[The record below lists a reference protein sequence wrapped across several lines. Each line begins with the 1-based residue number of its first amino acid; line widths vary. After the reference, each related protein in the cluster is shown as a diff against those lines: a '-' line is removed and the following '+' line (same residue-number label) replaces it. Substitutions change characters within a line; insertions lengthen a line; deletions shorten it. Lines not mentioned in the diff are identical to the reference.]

1 MYKVQIHKNEKVG
14 WRDNEVGLTKR
25 QADAVCK
32 DKTERMTAKFGWLFR
47 VVPDTTPTHNTS
59 DMRLAQLLKGK

>member
-1 MYKVQIHKNEKVG
+1 MFKVQIHKNEKVG
-14 WRDNEVGLTKR
+14 WRDNEIGLTKR

-47 VVPDTTPTHNTS
+47 VVEDTTPVHYESSMHLSKMLN
-59 DMRLAQLLKGK
+59 K